1 MGITPY
7 YRDLRDKIGTDLLLL
22 QGVAGV
28 IHNAAGEVLIQKRV
42 DGAFS
47 LPGGAIDPGETP
59 AQAVVREVYEETGLQ
74 VRPTHILGILGGQ
87 PYRYSYANGDEVEVM
102 VALFTCEVVGGKLEW
117 RDDESADLI
126 YFPPSNLPP
135 LATEYPR
142 HLLVPGCR
150 ETYFAWDEAWL
161 VNAP

>member
-28 IHNAAGEVLIQKRV
+28 IHNAAGELLIQKRV

-74 VRPTHILGILGGQ
+74 VRPTHVLGILGGQ

-102 VALFTCEVVGGKLEW
+102 VALFTCEVVGGKLEC

-161 VNAP
+161 VNTP